1 MLVNASIAQ
10 KINAAAPY
18 LEQMPGVVIIHK
30 IDGFTV
36 EYMTANGQK
45 LLGVTLPEL
54 IAMGTQYYDRF
65 FNMDDMADFIP
76 KIDIL
81 LRNNSHEE
89 YFSYFQ
95 QVRYAG
101 ETDWTWH
108 ISAVKIF
115 MWDDEGKPLLTIT
128 TAYPINKIKSLEVKA
143 QNLLDENTFLLKN
156 MGLFAS
162 LGKREKVVLKQVA
175 LGKTSAE
182 IADELF
188 ISADTVQT
196 HRRNIRNKLG
206 ITSAVEFAEYA
217 RAFDLV

>member
-1 MLVNASIAQ
+1 
-10 KINAAAPY
+10 
-18 LEQMPGVVIIHK
+18 
-30 IDGFTV
+30 
-36 EYMTANGQK
+36 
-45 LLGVTLPEL
+45 
-54 IAMGTQYYDRF
+54 
-65 FNMDDMADFIP
+65 MADFIP